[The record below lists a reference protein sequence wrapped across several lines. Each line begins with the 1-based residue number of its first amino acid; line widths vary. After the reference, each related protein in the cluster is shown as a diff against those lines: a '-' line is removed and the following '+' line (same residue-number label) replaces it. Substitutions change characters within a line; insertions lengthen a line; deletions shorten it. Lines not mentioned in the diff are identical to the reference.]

1 MGLFLNL
8 RVPKVWDS
16 PRVWDCPRISGKSRD
31 IGTVPKT
38 RSPNTMEFIYQS
50 QRPKSLG
57 QFQAFGT
64 VPEARDRLGTLG
76 LSQRP
81 RVPTPWSLFLKIPK
95 SLGQSQAVGTFPEA
109 RDVGTVPKTQSPNTM
124 EFISQSQT
132 VPVPGLWDC
141 PRSPG
146 RWDCP
151 KDPDFG
157 TQRPRVSTPWSLFLN
172 LKDPKAWE
180 SPRLLRLSQKT
191 GTVPGRWDFPKT
203 QSPNTMELISQSQRP
218 KSLGQSQAFEPVP
231 EARDSPGTLGLA
243 QKPRAL
249 TPWNGVMEYQKAW
262 DSPRSPGHSQ
272 F

>member
-141 PRSPG
+141 PRSLWQS
-146 RWDCP
+146 RD
-151 KDPDFG
+151 
-157 TQRPRVSTPWSLFLN
+157 V
-172 LKDPKAWE
+172 
-180 SPRLLRLSQKT
+180 
-191 GTVPGRWDFPKT
+191 GTVPKT
-203 QSPNTMELISQSQRP
+203 QSPNIMEFISQSQRHKILGQSWDVGSDPKTQSPITVGVISQSQRP
-218 KSLGQSQAFEPVP
+218 KSLRQSQAFETVS
-231 EARDSPGTLGLA
+231 EDRDSLGTLGLS
-243 QKPRAL
+243 QWPRAL
-249 TPWNGVMEYQKAW
+249 TPWSLFLNLRDPKAW
-262 DSPRSPGHSQ
+262 DSPNFKVFDTCCRPPCFLAGSTQ
-272 F
+272 